1 MSLTNLS
8 FLIPLLVVLL
18 ALSAIFSA
26 FESAIF
32 NASYIKLESLSKKS
46 NLAKKILSLKK
57 RTDSVISTI
66 VLGNNFVNILFSAIV
81 TYLAIKIAESKNIS
95 QSLAVIV
102 ATIIATLVIVLFGET
117 VPKSIGAYLSEKSS
131 MKLYYPFMLFW
142 FLFYPLALA
151 LSHITNGFLKLFHI
165 KKRGKRIFDTQEEM
179 LSMLEIGKEEGII
192 EKTEQKMI
200 FSIFEFGDTLVREV
214 MTPRVDI
221 ISLSVESTL
230 DDVLKCIMNSNHSR
244 IPIYENNIDN
254 IIGILYI
261 KDLFKIFSAKTEKTT
276 DLQSILRN
284 AYFVPETKGVDE
296 LFNEMQKNK
305 IQIAMVFDEYG
316 GLSGLITIEDILEE
330 IVGEIQDEYEV
341 EEKTSQ
347 KIGENAY
354 LISGTLEV
362 EDFNEHFNAN
372 FSDEE
377 ATTIG
382 GIILEKLGRLPN
394 PGEEISI
401 NKFKFIISKIRN
413 RRIVQVKVIVKSG
426 EEKNEKRTH

>member
-1 MSLTNLS
+1 MGLTNLS
-8 FLIPLLVVLL
+8 FLISLLVVLL

-81 TYLAIKIAESKNIS
+81 TYLAIKIAESKNVS

-117 VPKSIGAYLSEKSS
+117 VPKSIGAYLPEKSS

-165 KKRGKRIFDTQEEM
+165 KKGGKRIFDTQEEM

-192 EKTEQKMI
+192 EKTEQKML

-284 AYFVPETKGVDE
+284 AYFVPETKRVDE

-426 EEKNEKRTH
+426 EEKNEKRAH

>member
-18 ALSAIFSA
+18 VLSAIFSA

-426 EEKNEKRTH
+426 EEKNEKRAH

>member
-81 TYLAIKIAESKNIS
+81 TYLAIKIAESKNVS

-276 DLQSILRN
+276 GLQSILRN

-426 EEKNEKRTH
+426 EEKNEKRAH

>member
-66 VLGNNFVNILFSAIV
+66 VLGNNFVNILFSAII
-81 TYLAIKIAESKNIS
+81 TYLAIKIAESKNVS

-276 DLQSILRN
+276 GLQSILRN

-426 EEKNEKRTH
+426 EEKNEKRAH

>member
-18 ALSAIFSA
+18 VLSAIFSA

-81 TYLAIKIAESKNIS
+81 TYLAIKIAESKNVS

-276 DLQSILRN
+276 GLQSILRN

-426 EEKNEKRTH
+426 EEKNEKRAH

>member
-81 TYLAIKIAESKNIS
+81 TYLAIKIAESKNVS

-151 LSHITNGFLKLFHI
+151 LSHITNSFLKLFHI

-426 EEKNEKRTH
+426 EEKNEKRAH

>member
-81 TYLAIKIAESKNIS
+81 TYLAIKIAESKNVS

-230 DDVLKCIMNSNHSR
+230 NDVLKCIMNSNHSR

-426 EEKNEKRTH
+426 EEKNEKRAH

>member
-18 ALSAIFSA
+18 VLSAIFSA

-151 LSHITNGFLKLFHI
+151 LSYITNGFLKLFHI

-192 EKTEQKMI
+192 EKTEQKML

-254 IIGILYI
+254 IIGILYV

-284 AYFVPETKGVDE
+284 AYFVPETKRVDE

>member
-81 TYLAIKIAESKNIS
+81 TYLAIKIAESKNVS

-276 DLQSILRN
+276 GLQSILRN

-347 KIGENAY
+347 KIGVNAY

-426 EEKNEKRTH
+426 EEKNEKRAH

>member
-1 MSLTNLS
+1 MSNIGLP
-8 FLIPLLVVLL
+8 FLIPLLIVLL
-18 ALSAIFSA
+18 VLSAIFTA

-32 NASYIKLESLSKKS
+32 NSSYIKLESLSKKS
-46 NLAKKILSLKK
+46 ELAKKILNLKK
-57 RTDSVISTI
+57 KTDNVISTV

-81 TYLAIKIAESKNIS
+81 TYLAIKIAENRNIS
-95 QSLAVIV
+95 QSLAVVI
-102 ATIIATLVIVLFGET
+102 ATIITTVIIVLFGET
-117 VPKSIGAYLSEKSS
+117 IPKNIGAYIPEKSS
-131 MKLYYPFMLFW
+131 IKLYYPFMLFW

-151 LSHITNGFLKLFHI
+151 LSRISKGVLKLLHI
-165 KKRGKRIFDTQEEM
+165 KTSGKKLFDTQEEM

-192 EKTEQKMI
+192 EKTEQKML

-221 ISLSVESTL
+221 VSLSVESTL
-230 DDVLKCIMNSNHSR
+230 DDVLNCIMNNKHSR
-244 IPIYENNIDN
+244 IPIYENSIDN
-254 IIGILYI
+254 IIGVLYI
-261 KDLFKIFSAKTEKTT
+261 KDLFKVFSAKTEKTT
-276 DLQSILRN
+276 DLRNILRN
-284 AYFVPETKGVDE
+284 AYFVPETKRVDE
-296 LFNEMQKNK
+296 LFSEMQKNK

-341 EEKTSQ
+341 EEKAFQ

-362 EDFNEHFNAN
+362 EDFNEHFDAN

-401 NKFKFIISKIRN
+401 DKFKFIISKIRN
-413 RRIVQVKVIVKSG
+413 RRIVQVKVIVKPM
-426 EEKNEKRTH
+426 EERNERRTN

>member
-81 TYLAIKIAESKNIS
+81 TYLAIKIAESKNVS

-426 EEKNEKRTH
+426 EEKNEKRAH

>member
-8 FLIPLLVVLL
+8 FLIPLLIVLL

-81 TYLAIKIAESKNIS
+81 TYLAIKIAESKNVS

-151 LSHITNGFLKLFHI
+151 LSYITNGFLKLFHI
-165 KKRGKRIFDTQEEM
+165 KKRGKRIFDSQEEM

-192 EKTEQKMI
+192 EKTEQKML

-254 IIGILYI
+254 IIGILYV

-284 AYFVPETKGVDE
+284 AYFVPETKRVDE

-426 EEKNEKRTH
+426 EEKNEKRAH

>member
-81 TYLAIKIAESKNIS
+81 TYLAIKIAESKNVS

-230 DDVLKCIMNSNHSR
+230 NDVLKCIMNSNHPR

-426 EEKNEKRTH
+426 EEKNEKRAH

>member
-81 TYLAIKIAESKNIS
+81 TYLAIKIAESQNAS

-192 EKTEQKMI
+192 EKTEQKML

-284 AYFVPETKGVDE
+284 AYFVPETKRVDE

-426 EEKNEKRTH
+426 EEKNEKRAH

>member
-81 TYLAIKIAESKNIS
+81 TYLAIKIAESKNVS

-151 LSHITNGFLKLFHI
+151 LSYITNGFLKLFHI
-165 KKRGKRIFDTQEEM
+165 KKRGKRIFDSQEEM

-192 EKTEQKMI
+192 EKTEQKML

-254 IIGILYI
+254 IIGILYV

-284 AYFVPETKGVDE
+284 AYFVPETKRVDE

-426 EEKNEKRTH
+426 EEKNEKRAH

>member
-18 ALSAIFSA
+18 VLSAIFSA

>member
-32 NASYIKLESLSKKS
+32 NASYIKLKSLSKKS
-46 NLAKKILSLKK
+46 NLAKKILELKK
-57 RTDSVISTI
+57 KTDKVISTI
-66 VLGNNFVNILFSAIV
+66 VLGNNFVNILLSAII
-81 TYLAIKIAESKNIS
+81 TYLAIKIAESQNAS

-117 VPKSIGAYLSEKSS
+117 VPKSIGAYLPEKSS
-131 MKLYYPFMLFW
+131 MKLYYLFMLFW

-151 LSHITNGFLKLFHI
+151 LSYIANGFLKLFHI
-165 KKRGKRIFDTQEEM
+165 KKGGKRIFDTQEEM

-192 EKTEQKMI
+192 EKTEQKML

-230 DDVLKCIMNSNHSR
+230 DDVLKCIMDSNHSR

-284 AYFVPETKGVDE
+284 AYFVPETKRVDE
-296 LFNEMQKNK
+296 LFNEMQKNQ

-426 EEKNEKRTH
+426 EEKK

>member
-81 TYLAIKIAESKNIS
+81 TYLAIKIAESKNVS

-192 EKTEQKMI
+192 EKTEQKML

-284 AYFVPETKGVDE
+284 AYFVPETKRVDE

-316 GLSGLITIEDILEE
+316 GLTGLITIEDILEE
-330 IVGEIQDEYEV
+330 IVGEIQDEHEV

-426 EEKNEKRTH
+426 EEKNEKRAH

>member
-81 TYLAIKIAESKNIS
+81 TYLAIKIAESKNVS

-151 LSHITNGFLKLFHI
+151 LSYITNGFLKFFHI

-284 AYFVPETKGVDE
+284 AYFVPETKRVDE

>member
-26 FESAIF
+26 FETAIF

-46 NLAKKILSLKK
+46 NLAKKILELKK
-57 RTDSVISTI
+57 KTDSVISTI

-81 TYLAIKIAESKNIS
+81 TYLAIKIAESKNVS

-426 EEKNEKRTH
+426 EEKNEKRAH

>member
-81 TYLAIKIAESKNIS
+81 TYLAIKIAESKNVS

-230 DDVLKCIMNSNHSR
+230 NDVLKCIMNSNHSR

-276 DLQSILRN
+276 GLQSIL
-284 AYFVPETKGVDE
+284 
-296 LFNEMQKNK
+296 
-305 IQIAMVFDEYG
+305 
-316 GLSGLITIEDILEE
+316 
-330 IVGEIQDEYEV
+330 
-341 EEKTSQ
+341 
-347 KIGENAY
+347 
-354 LISGTLEV
+354 
-362 EDFNEHFNAN
+362 
-372 FSDEE
+372 
-377 ATTIG
+377 
-382 GIILEKLGRLPN
+382 
-394 PGEEISI
+394 
-401 NKFKFIISKIRN
+401 
-413 RRIVQVKVIVKSG
+413 
-426 EEKNEKRTH
+426 

>member
-81 TYLAIKIAESKNIS
+81 TYLAIKIAESKNVS

-102 ATIIATLVIVLFGET
+102 ATIIATLAIVLFGET

-426 EEKNEKRTH
+426 EEKNEKRAH

>member
-426 EEKNEKRTH
+426 EEKNEKRAH

>member
-1 MSLTNLS
+1 M
-8 FLIPLLVVLL
+8 
-18 ALSAIFSA
+18 
-26 FESAIF
+26 
-32 NASYIKLESLSKKS
+32 
-46 NLAKKILSLKK
+46 
-57 RTDSVISTI
+57 
-66 VLGNNFVNILFSAIV
+66 
-81 TYLAIKIAESKNIS
+81 
-95 QSLAVIV
+95 IV

-117 VPKSIGAYLSEKSS
+117 VPKSIGVYLPEKSS

-284 AYFVPETKGVDE
+284 AYFVPETKRVDE

-426 EEKNEKRTH
+426 EEKNEKRAH

>member
-57 RTDSVISTI
+57 RTDSIISTI

-81 TYLAIKIAESKNIS
+81 TYLAIKIAESKNVS

-151 LSHITNGFLKLFHI
+151 LSYITNGFLKLFHI
-165 KKRGKRIFDTQEEM
+165 KKRGKRIFDSQEEM

-192 EKTEQKMI
+192 EKTEQKML

-254 IIGILYI
+254 IVGILYV

-284 AYFVPETKGVDE
+284 AYFVPETKRVDE

-426 EEKNEKRTH
+426 EEKNEKRAH

>member
-18 ALSAIFSA
+18 VLSAIFSA

-151 LSHITNGFLKLFHI
+151 LSYITNGFLKLFHI

-192 EKTEQKMI
+192 EKTEQKML

-284 AYFVPETKGVDE
+284 AYFVPETKRVDE